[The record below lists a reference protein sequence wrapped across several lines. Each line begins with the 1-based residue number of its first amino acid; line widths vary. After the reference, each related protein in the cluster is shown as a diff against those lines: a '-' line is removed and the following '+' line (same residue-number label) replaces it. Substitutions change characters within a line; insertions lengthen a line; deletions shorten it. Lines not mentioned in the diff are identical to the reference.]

1 VPCANPS
8 PNYTCKEVQ
17 SRVGIYEILVYLL
30 SDFTIVYLAP
40 VESRGYLLV
49 HTNGGLNQMRAGVCT
64 TFSLPLPFS
73 LFHLIRLIGIVFAR
87 LLFLNLYTS

>member
-1 VPCANPS
+1 
-8 PNYTCKEVQ
+8 
-17 SRVGIYEILVYLL
+17 VYLL

-64 TFSLPLPFS
+64 TPSALAFLSLS
-73 LFHLIRLIGIVFAR
+73 HLIKSIGIVFAR
-87 LLFLNLYTS
+87 ILFLNLYTS